1 MNLNVNVNL
10 ELRQSYAQLQ
20 MHHRLT
26 RYIMIAT
33 IYKPS
38 HIVKQELTRRW
49 DSEREL
55 LRSAPG
61 SYPNSLK

>member
-1 MNLNVNVNL
+1 VYVGCLSVVINDDDDDDDDD
-10 ELRQSYAQLQ
+10 
-20 MHHRLT
+20 
-26 RYIMIAT
+26 
-33 IYKPS
+33 
-38 HIVKQELTRRW
+38 

>member
-1 MNLNVNVNL
+1 MT
-10 ELRQSYAQLQ
+10 
-20 MHHRLT
+20 HHIL
-26 RYIMIAT
+26 
-33 IYKPS
+33 YKNS
-38 HIVKQELTRRW
+38 RW